1 MALFLAE
8 CHELVVVIPAACF
21 QFAPVLHHVNVLQ
34 LLVVSPDVIL
44 VAALPDIEYAPI
56 GPVDIDD
63 GGLPG
68 LPVEVNMTGH
78 RPLYDR
84 VAHVEIVEVIAR
96 VTEHDALELADARFL
111 VGEELILEMFFAK
124 ALMGID
130 GQGLQL
136 SAPSGA
142 TSDTGLAE
150 LVDDTGLSCFFKQLD
165 IHRASPIEL
174 IVFLPCLIASIDVD
188 TNLRIVQ
195 VALVGGDAD
204 DGQCHLPRVEN
215 IALRDRT
222 RRKPAITE
230 QTGTH
235 DLGIGNSQ
243 G

>member
-1 MALFLAE
+1 
-8 CHELVVVIPAACF
+8 
-21 QFAPVLHHVNVLQ
+21 
-34 LLVVSPDVIL
+34 
-44 VAALPDIEYAPI
+44 
-56 GPVDIDD
+56 
-63 GGLPG
+63 
-68 LPVEVNMTGH
+68 MTGH
-78 RPLYDR
+78 RPLYNR

-130 GQGLQL
+130 GQGFQL
-136 SAPSGA
+136 RATSGSA
-142 TSDTGLAE
+142 SDTGFAE
-150 LVDDTGLSCFFKQLD
+150 LVDRTGLSCFFKQLD

-174 IVFLPCLIASIDVD
+174 IILLSSLIASIYVD

-195 VALVGGDAD
+195 VALVSGDAD
-204 DGQCHLPRVEN
+204 DGQCHLPGVEN